1 MAEPSNPGSGPF
13 AAGTT
18 YDTIAHT
25 VLDPAG
31 SQLGRTFVLENR
43 PGGGGTAALASVVKA
58 SPDGYTMLLATS
70 AMTAGRH
77 SAQVTAL
84 RHRAR
89 SCIGGYI
96 RG

>member
-1 MAEPSNPGSGPF
+1 MRRHCRYDHNVGSTFGPRRRMAEPSNPGSGPF

-43 PGGGGTAALASVVKA
+43 PGGGGTAALASVVKPRRTVKQCC
-58 SPDGYTMLLATS
+58 S
-70 AMTAGRH
+70 
-77 SAQVTAL
+77 L
-84 RHRAR
+84 RQQ
-89 SCIGGYI
+89 
-96 RG
+96 